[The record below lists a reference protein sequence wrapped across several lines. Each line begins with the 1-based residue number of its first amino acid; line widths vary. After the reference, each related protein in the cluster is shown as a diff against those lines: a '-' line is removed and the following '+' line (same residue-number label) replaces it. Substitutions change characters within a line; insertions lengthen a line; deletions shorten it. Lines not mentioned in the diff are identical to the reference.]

1 MRMTDRVA
9 VSDMQMTGE
18 GYLRASAR
26 ISRTGIQE
34 YMGYEFGKT
43 DDEALK
49 TFRIYRP
56 TDEVF
61 SPETLAS
68 WKLKPVTDAH
78 PIENVTAETWR
89 KEAVGIVAEDVRQD
103 GDHTAAT
110 LLITDAD
117 IANRIQRKGSVELSC
132 GYDCDLDET
141 PGVTAD
147 GEPYDAV
154 QRAIRGNHVAIVDQ
168 GRCGPS
174 CKVGDKATGSPK
186 IVMLFASRDTQRKL
200 RDYAEGLGFDLT
212 KTHGETT
219 IDPADFDFHAT
230 IIATRNPITLP
241 TGEHEFAGIEVTA
254 VGFDSL
260 GADGE
265 VPVLSLDASGALGLM
280 RRLYEDIYRAEPT
293 FADFKPHVSLS
304 YAWSGSPPLDS
315 LTLPDFPIVFD
326 RIVVDD
332 FVPKKIGADAMPQF
346 RDCGGNSRCG
356 CQRNND
362 PKGQDMTTK
371 TVTVDGKQFQVTA
384 DVAAVIEGL
393 QAKIAD
399 GNASYDKL
407 KDASAQLA
415 EIVERH
421 NGATA
426 ETIAAK
432 DAEIEE
438 LKARV
443 PTADQ
448 LQALAD
454 ERASVIADAKS
465 IAPDL
470 DPKGK
475 GLADIRKEASA
486 VALGDDA
493 ASLEGKS
500 DDYIVATFDRLVAAA
515 KNSAVDPVTAAFK
528 SGAKDAKVSPRDAY
542 LARTANAWKGA

>member
-1 MRMTDRVA
+1 
-9 VSDMQMTGE
+9 
-18 GYLRASAR
+18 
-26 ISRTGIQE
+26 
-34 YMGYEFGKT
+34 
-43 DDEALK
+43 
-49 TFRIYRP
+49 
-56 TDEVF
+56 
-61 SPETLAS
+61 
-68 WKLKPVTDAH
+68 
-78 PIENVTAETWR
+78 
-89 KEAVGIVAEDVRQD
+89 
-103 GDHTAAT
+103 
-110 LLITDAD
+110 
-117 IANRIQRKGSVELSC
+117 
-132 GYDCDLDET
+132 
-141 PGVTAD
+141 
-147 GEPYDAV
+147 
-154 QRAIRGNHVAIVDQ
+154 
-168 GRCGPS
+168 
-174 CKVGDKATGSPK
+174 
-186 IVMLFASRDTQRKL
+186 
-200 RDYAEGLGFDLT
+200 
-212 KTHGETT
+212 
-219 IDPADFDFHAT
+219 
-230 IIATRNPITLP
+230 
-241 TGEHEFAGIEVTA
+241 
-254 VGFDSL
+254 
-260 GADGE
+260 
-265 VPVLSLDASGALGLM
+265 
-280 RRLYEDIYRAEPT
+280 
-293 FADFKPHVSLS
+293 
-304 YAWSGSPPLDS
+304 
-315 LTLPDFPIVFD
+315 
-326 RIVVDD
+326 
-332 FVPKKIGADAMPQF
+332 MPQF